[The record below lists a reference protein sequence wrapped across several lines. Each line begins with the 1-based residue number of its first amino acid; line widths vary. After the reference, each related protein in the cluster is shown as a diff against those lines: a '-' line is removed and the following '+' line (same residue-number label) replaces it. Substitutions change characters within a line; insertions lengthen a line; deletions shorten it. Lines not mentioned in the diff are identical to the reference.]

1 MMIVNVIFGTNNGV
15 AEATAPEAGAL
26 AYAEKETDPRCET
39 AIVRTTCHCHLS
51 NAVPSSYPSHKSQSP

>member
-26 AYAEKETDPRCET
+26 AAASTSEPPYSATHATPKRRLILAARPR
-39 AIVRTTCHCHLS
+39 L
-51 NAVPSSYPSHKSQSP
+51 